1 MGFSRRSGWM
11 AIEIVDLHYLP
22 IKNGGSFHSYVKLPE
37 GMFRGFQQIRFLGE
51 KKVNLSVI
59 KIVVK
64 SDWSLWFRRV
74 KSSSWCFKPCRI
86 HQQLCINDVYLRMI
100 HPLDDGWLINQRSYQ
115 VTCKNKKRW
124 WHMMTSQFSDL
135 LKLNGPDNHQPNQ
148 HPIKCIHMPN
158 CCLSQH

>member
-1 MGFSRRSGWM
+1 MENHHRKSESSQLKM
-11 AIEIVDLHYLP
+11 VDLSIVMLNYRRVCFVDSN
-22 IKNGGSFHSYVKLPE
+22 KSD
-37 GMFRGFQQIRFLGE
+37 FLGK